1 MSKEEATFEDVA
13 LATRHGKEAAIAD
26 HLRQVGLLVTVPP
39 DFPSDDFGTFSGER
53 ERPGSQFETA
63 VAKARKAI
71 ELTGLQK
78 AVASEGAYGPHPVIP
93 FVPLGRELVVL
104 LDAATETV
112 VEGWWSGTKTNFR
125 SGWVSSLGE
134 AEEFAQRLGFPE
146 HGLIVR
152 SGPEEFEF
160 LEKGI
165 VTHQVFQE
173 SVEFLLG
180 RQQRAFIE
188 ADMRAMVNPTR
199 MSAIEQA
206 TRDLVTSLKSFCPA
220 CQSPGFRVRE
230 VVRGLPCSLCDYP
243 TEGIKEEVFV
253 CRVCQHREC
262 RKMAN
267 RESADPCYCP
277 VCNP

>member
-13 LATRHGKEAAIAD
+13 LATRHGKEAAIAA
-26 HLRQVGLLVTVPP
+26 HLRQVGLLITVPP

-134 AEEFAQRLGFPE
+134 AEEFAQRLGFPGRVRVPGE
-146 HGLIVR
+146 RDRHSPGLPGVCGVSLGAAAKSLYRSRHARHGESHSHVR
-152 SGPEEFEF
+152 HRASNPRPGDLSEEFLPRLPIARFSGARSCE
-160 LEKGI
+160 
-165 VTHQVFQE
+165 
-173 SVEFLLG
+173 
-180 RQQRAFIE
+180 R
-188 ADMRAMVNPTR
+188 PTL
-199 MSAIEQA
+199 Q
-206 TRDLVTSLKSFCPA
+206 SL
-220 CQSPGFRVRE
+220 
-230 VVRGLPCSLCDYP
+230 
-243 TEGIKEEVFV
+243 
-253 CRVCQHREC
+253 
-262 RKMAN
+262 
-267 RESADPCYCP
+267 
-277 VCNP
+277 